1 MADGSRPHILLILGS
16 TREGRFSEVI
26 GRWLLPILETRE
38 DLTVELVD
46 LRDWKLPYYDRPSV
60 AAQSDYAEDELCLRW
75 ADVVAGGDGYVIISP
90 EYNYGYP
97 AVLKSALDAVYKEW
111 NRKPVAFVGYG
122 GWSGGSRGVQQLRMV
137 AIELQMVPVR
147 GTMVLQFARRLF
159 DESGRPKDAEF
170 YAAAATRMLD
180 DLAWYARAL
189 KAAREADP
197 G

>member
-75 ADVVAGGDGYVIISP
+75 ADVVAGGGRLPIHSP
-90 EYNYGYP
+90 DAKHRSP
-97 AVLKSALDAVYKEW
+97 ALPKSALDAVYKEW

-122 GWSGGSRGVQQLRMV
+122 GWS
-137 AIELQMVPVR
+137 
-147 GTMVLQFARRLF
+147 
-159 DESGRPKDAEF
+159 
-170 YAAAATRMLD
+170 
-180 DLAWYARAL
+180 
-189 KAAREADP
+189 
-197 G
+197 

>member
-1 MADGSRPHILLILGS
+1 MADRSRPHILLILGS

-26 GRWLLPILETRE
+26 GRWLLPIMQARE

-75 ADVVAGGDGYVIISP
+75 ADVVAGGDAYVIISP

-122 GWSGGSRGVQQLRMV
+122 GWSGGSRGVQQLRLV

-147 GTMVLQFARRLF
+147 GTVVLQFARRMF
-159 DESGRPKDAEF
+159 DESGQPKDADF
-170 YAAAATRMLD
+170 YGAAATRMID
-180 DLAWYARAL
+180 DLAWYASAL
-189 KAAREADP
+189 KAAREADA

>member
-26 GRWLLPILETRE
+26 GRWLLPILEARE
-38 DLTVELVD
+38 DMTVELVD
-46 LRDWKLPYYDRPSV
+46 LRDWKLPYYDRGSV
-60 AAQSDYAEDELCLRW
+60 AAASDYENDELCLRW
-75 ADVVAGGDGYVIISP
+75 ADMVARGDGYVIISP

-122 GWSGGSRGVQQLRMV
+122 GWSGGSRGVQQLRLV
-137 AIELQMVPVR
+137 AVELQMVPVR
-147 GTMVLQFARRLF
+147 GTMVLQFALRLF
-159 DESGRPKDAEF
+159 DESGQPKDADF
-170 YAAAATRMLD
+170 YGAAATRMID
-180 DLAWYARAL
+180 DLAWWAKAL
-189 KAAREADP
+189 KAAREADA